1 MSRDTRK
8 GVFRVNANSKDP
20 VQPVEIYSLIRNIAI
35 LDYVLE
41 HPKILHADSECP
53 DQIA

>member
-1 MSRDTRK
+1 MGRDTRK
-8 GVFRVNANSKDP
+8 GVFMVNANSKDP
-20 VQPVEIYSLIRNIAI
+20 VQPMEIHSLIRNFAI
-35 LDYVLE
+35 VGYVLQ